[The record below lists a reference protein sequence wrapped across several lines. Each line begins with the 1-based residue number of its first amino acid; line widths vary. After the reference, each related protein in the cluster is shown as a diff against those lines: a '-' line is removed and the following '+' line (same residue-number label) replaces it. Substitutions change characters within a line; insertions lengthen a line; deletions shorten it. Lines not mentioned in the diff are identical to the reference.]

1 MAAQSKGKAARLFV
15 ANDGYVGIYNA
26 ATGVR
31 EKAICKG
38 GPVFRTLFV
47 TRTGM
52 AIVGRPE
59 RSGVTIYG
67 GTKMAQLQKI
77 NIPHPLA
84 LATDAKGNLFVLSAF
99 KGKRVEVF
107 APGSSRPYK
116 PTPIRTISSGV
127 NNALNITVDAA
138 GTLYVPNWGEAR
150 GKNVTIYAP
159 DSSTPT
165 RTITQGIGGPYAVA
179 LDAASNVYVSN
190 EGTGLGET
198 ASVTVYAAGTTTLTN
213 TITSGI
219 AGPENLAFDGSGNLY
234 VTNGSSTND
243 HGYVTVYAPK
253 SLDLIRTIASG
264 IDAPGRIA
272 LDSAGNLYVPN
283 YLGSTVTVYSPDSNM
298 PTHTFTRNV
307 SYPRDVSIQ
316 Q

>member
-1 MAAQSKGKAARLFV
+1 VNYRSIIAALASGIMVAACSSTGVTSGGGVPSAFSTESMAAQSKGKAARLFV

-67 GTKMAQLQKI
+67 GPKMAQLQKI

-107 APGSSRPYK
+107 APGSSRP
-116 PTPIRTISSGV
+116 ISQRRS
-127 NNALNITVDAA
+127 
-138 GTLYVPNWGEAR
+138 
-150 GKNVTIYAP
+150 AP
-159 DSSTPT
+159 
-165 RTITQGIGGPYAVA
+165 
-179 LDAASNVYVSN
+179 
-190 EGTGLGET
+190 
-198 ASVTVYAAGTTTLTN
+198 SVRVLTM
-213 TITSGI
+213 
-219 AGPENLAFDGSGNLY
+219 
-234 VTNGSSTND
+234 
-243 HGYVTVYAPK
+243 
-253 SLDLIRTIASG
+253 R
-264 IDAPGRIA
+264 
-272 LDSAGNLYVPN
+272 
-283 YLGSTVTVYSPDSNM
+283 
-298 PTHTFTRNV
+298 
-307 SYPRDVSIQ
+307 
-316 Q
+316 